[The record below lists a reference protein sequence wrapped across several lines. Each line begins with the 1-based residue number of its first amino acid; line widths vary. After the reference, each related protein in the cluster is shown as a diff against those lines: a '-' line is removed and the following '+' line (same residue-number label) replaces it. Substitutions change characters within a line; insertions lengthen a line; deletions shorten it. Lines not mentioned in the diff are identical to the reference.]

1 MNEKLKEII
10 DKQLTWNLDDAI
22 GELKNKWDNEKYYY
36 DVEEAKKFLTFAS
49 KLELDKGKKGKKI
62 KLIKFQF
69 EICTSIICV
78 KRRSDN
84 LRRFRE
90 AHINI
95 PRKNS
100 KSFLIAL
107 IASYL
112 YFCKNEFG
120 SETIITANSRDQASL
135 LFNTIHHM
143 VKTNKTLK
151 KYVNILESRKYMFK
165 KNMNAYLRVLSSDAG
180 TADSYAGYVCIID
193 EIHEAKNRQ
202 LYDKLKTGAGIWEEP
217 LMLTITTASSGD
229 NPENLE
235 FELYSYSKELMKG
248 EFEDDSFF
256 YAIYEAEEKCEL
268 LDEEQ
273 WFKANPALGTFRS
286 YEELKNL
293 AIRATRLK
301 TQEAAF
307 RRLYLNQHV
316 ALDGEGAINM
326 ELWEKAEREINLE
339 ELRNMKTWDGMDM
352 GSTQDITAYVM
363 VFYDEDTNKYIIY
376 PFLFTPKDTI
386 EERSERDDIRYDI
399 LVQEKELIALEGRS
413 INYQYMHDYL
423 EETKIKYELETQ
435 EIGFDRW
442 GSIGIRNKLEEDYD
456 VLPFGQGYSSMAP
469 AVRDFENILLDERI
483 IIAKNSLFRRMAKN
497 VVAVMDDAGNIKYS
511 KKRSKY
517 KIDGIIAMLMGIS
530 RAIFNNEGEQ
540 FSTQNNVD
548 KFLNKVMGG
557 EED

>member
-1 MNEKLKEII
+1 MNEKLKEKI
-10 DKQLTWNLDDAI
+10 DKQLTWNLYDAI
-22 GELKNKWDNEKYYY
+22 RELKNKWDNEKYYY

-456 VLPFGQGYSSMAP
+456 VLPFGQGYSSMSP
-469 AVRDFENILLDERI
+469 AVRDFENILLDGRI

>member
-95 PRKNS
+95 PLKNS

-456 VLPFGQGYSSMAP
+456 VLPFGQGYSSMSP

>member
-442 GSIGIRNKLEEDYD
+442 GSIGIRNKLEEDCD
-456 VLPFGQGYSSMAP
+456 VLPFGQGYSSMSP

>member
-69 EICTSIICV
+69 EIYTSIICV

-456 VLPFGQGYSSMAP
+456 VLPFGQGYSSMSP

>member
-78 KRRSDN
+78 KRRNDN

-143 VKTNKTLK
+143 IKTNKTLK

-235 FELYSYSKELMKG
+235 FELYSYSKDLMKG

-256 YAIYEAEEKCEL
+256 YAIYEAEEKCDL

-293 AIRATRLK
+293 AVRATRLK

-456 VLPFGQGYSSMAP
+456 VLPFGQGYSSMSP

>member
-456 VLPFGQGYSSMAP
+456 VLPFGQGYSSMSP